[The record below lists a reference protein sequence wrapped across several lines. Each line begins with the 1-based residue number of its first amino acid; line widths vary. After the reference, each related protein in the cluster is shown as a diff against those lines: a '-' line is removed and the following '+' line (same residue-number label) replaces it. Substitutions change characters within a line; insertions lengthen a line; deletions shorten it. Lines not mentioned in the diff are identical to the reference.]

1 MSTQS
6 IGLFLAA
13 NDSIHGLAGTAA
25 SITYTIFGK
34 GPLQSKILAQG
45 QLGTA
50 DALLYSPA
58 TEGGE
63 QALVSAIVLA
73 NVTSGAISGVKLGIN
88 GSAATAAN
96 QILSSSSI
104 PANGQAIFDGRSWTA
119 YDSGGNLQL
128 AGAGNTAFDATI
140 AAVTTPLALGTAGS
154 AATAAHRDHTH
165 QSPGGIASITAPVG
179 PVTNT
184 ETQAVGASVPANLLQ
199 AGSVVRFKASGTITS
214 TVDNVI
220 TFRVRLGPTTLTGN
234 IPASLAVHCGFTPG
248 TATTAPFT
256 LEVQATVRTAGAGGT
271 VYAAGGAFCN
281 LSGDAGQAFPL
292 ASELFTPASVAL
304 NTTVLNIAELTVV
317 TAAGTSAVTFQ
328 TATVEIVKM

>member
-104 PANGQAIFDGRSWTA
+104 PANGQAIFDGRSWTV

-140 AAVTTPLALGTAGS
+140 PAVTTPLALGTVGS
-154 AATAAHRDHTH
+154 AATCPRRDHTH
-165 QSPGGIASITAPVG
+165 QSPGGIASIVAESASIV
-179 PVTNT
+179 NT
-184 ETQAVGASVPANLLQ
+184 EALVVGAAILANLMQ
-199 AGSVVRFKASGTITS
+199 AGTTFRITASGTITTAS
-214 TVDNVI
+214 APGSCI
-220 TFRVRLGPTTLTGN
+220 FRVRVGTTTLTGT
-234 IPASLAVHCGFTPG
+234 IAASV
-248 TATTAPFT
+248 TAPANISLTAQPFW
-256 LEVQATVRTAGAGGT
+256 LDFLVTVRTAGGSGT
-271 VYAAGGAFCN
+271 VVGQALALSANASTGAFTSTVI
-281 LSGDAGQAFPL
+281 LGTL
-292 ASELFTPASVAL
+292 ATAVAVD
-304 NTTVLNIAELTVV
+304 TTAAKRIELTAITGAATAGLLFENASISVV
-317 TAAGTSAVTFQ
+317 Q
-328 TATVEIVKM
+328 M